1 MRQNR
6 PAISGQNSLALTTTY
21 RGFADAEKYIVIG
34 VQEHCSIISENDQW
48 IEQLQEHETLSPEIM
63 RDLQKNISKNKTYN
77 VRLGI

>member
-1 MRQNR
+1 MH
-6 PAISGQNSLALTTTY
+6 
-21 RGFADAEKYIVIG
+21 
-34 VQEHCSIISENDQW
+34 EHCSIISENDQW